1 MANHR
6 TIVVADHHKLVF
18 VCEVL
23 DRETGEV
30 MTKTLAS
37 NRRELEPFLRE
48 LPRPV
53 LVYVEACRSW
63 EWVSDL
69 CEDLGH
75 ELRLVNPSR
84 MPEIW
89 RSTKKTDRL
98 DVEAMVRRLQI
109 EGDLPAA
116 YRPTREQRDRRGL
129 VRCLGELRQTRRR
142 LLNQIHAVID
152 AHGLPARKSCFT
164 KPDWREAMKGQL
176 SELAWLG
183 LEVLLS
189 SYDQNLELTKR
200 IERRLE
206 EELRESEAYQR
217 LMQIPGFG
225 PVIAATVLVESEGI
239 ERFKKARQYAAF
251 TGLVPRVR
259 SSAGKAHMGRI
270 TRSGPPLLR
279 WALGQAAM
287 ISRRAKQQT
296 EVSRMYYRKRKNKPS
311 GVAICAAAHKLARI
325 VYVILARGATFRPS
339 SKHAA

>member
-1 MANHR
+1 
-6 TIVVADHHKLVF
+6 
-18 VCEVL
+18 
-23 DRETGEV
+23 
-30 MTKTLAS
+30 
-37 NRRELEPFLRE
+37 
-48 LPRPV
+48 
-53 LVYVEACRSW
+53 
-63 EWVSDL
+63 
-69 CEDLGH
+69 
-75 ELRLVNPSR
+75 

-109 EGDLPAA
+109 VGGLPEA

-142 LLNQIHAVID
+142 LVNQVHAVID

-164 KPDWREAMKGQL
+164 KTEWREAMKEEL

-200 IERRLE
+200 LERRLE
-206 EELRESEAYQR
+206 EELRGSDDYQR
-217 LMQIPGFG
+217 LKEIPGFG
-225 PVIAATVLVESEGI
+225 PVIAATVLAESAGI
-239 ERFKKARQYAAF
+239 GRFKKARQYAAF

-259 SSAGKAHMGRI
+259 SSAGKARIGKI

-279 WALGQAAM
+279 WALGQAVM
-287 ISRRAKQQT
+287 TSRRAKQQT
-296 EVSRMYYRKRKNKPS
+296 EVSRMYYRKRKKKPS

-325 VYVILARGATFRPS
+325 VYVILARGKTFQPS
-339 SKHAA
+339 GKQAA